1 MQCSLP
7 VYPWCVHCLFI
18 HAVLV
23 ACLSMMCLLSIYVSL
38 LLCTLST
45 YHVCISLFNHATH
58 KKSFRHFWLFL
69 IYWLQVSS
77 KMVYIVCPL
86 QYLHYI
92 MSINMDY
99 GVLWLPH
106 VSLPS
111 LIVHYALFYHTEATM
126 IPAKTQCPSTWTME
140 YSGYL
145 MHYALFYYTEAT
157 CTGNTL
163 SI

>member
-1 MQCSLP
+1 MYLAF
-7 VYPWCVHCLFI
+7 YVHY
-18 HAVLV
+18 
-23 ACLSMMCLLSIYVSL
+23 LLIMYVSHFSIMQH
-38 LLCTLST
+38 T
-45 YHVCISLFNHATH
+45 
-58 KKSFRHFWLFL
+58 KSHLGTFGCFF

-92 MSINMDY
+92 MSINMDF